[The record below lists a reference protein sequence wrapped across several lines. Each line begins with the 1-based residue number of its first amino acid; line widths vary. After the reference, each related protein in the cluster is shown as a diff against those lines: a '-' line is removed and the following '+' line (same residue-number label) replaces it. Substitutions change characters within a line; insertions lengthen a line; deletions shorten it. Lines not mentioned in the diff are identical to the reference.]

1 MKVEIVSF
9 TGHGGLEDY
18 AVSLAQALSNF
29 ADTRLVTAKSLSQR
43 FDSSSFKVERVFRR
57 TRHYPIDIIPFIVG
71 VLKRKPDWILIQG
84 YLTIP
89 AFDAL
94 TVRIL
99 RKFGV
104 KMAVTVHDVMPHYP
118 RLWSLAEYGF
128 YFRSFDKVI
137 AHSLTASEKLKLMG
151 VNQDILIIPHGVYDI
166 FNLTGISK
174 SEARLKIGG
183 IEAGDF
189 VVLFFGHL
197 DPRKGLMEFLAVA
210 KSASKQPYL
219 KFIVAGTNNLG
230 KHGRAF
236 VEQFEE
242 ARSLPNLLIHDRRVE
257 FECVENYF
265 SACDIVA
272 LPYLEGSTSGV
283 LKLALAFGK
292 PVVATKVGDLPEQ
305 TPLGGGI
312 LINCGSSL
320 PTDFIEAINQI
331 KSNYHSFS
339 DSMVS
344 ARKKADWGEIAK
356 KVFEYLSQGMT

>member
-9 TGHGGLEDY
+9 TGHGGLADY
-18 AVSLAQALSNF
+18 ALSLAQALSNC
-29 ADTRLVTAKSLSQR
+29 ADTRLVTAKSLSVR
-43 FDSSSFKVERVFRR
+43 FDSSSFQVERVFRR

-71 VLKRKPDWILIQG
+71 VLRRKPDWVLVQG

-94 TVRIL
+94 TVRLL

-104 KMAVTVHDVMPHYP
+104 KSAVTVHDVLPHYP
-118 RLWSLAEYGF
+118 RKWSFAEFGF

-137 AHSLTASEKLKLMG
+137 VHSTLASEQLRQMG
-151 VNQDILIIPHGVYDI
+151 VIQDILIIPHGVYDI

-174 SEARLKIGG
+174 SKARLKIGG
-183 IEAGDF
+183 IEADDF

-197 DPRKGLMEFLAVA
+197 EPRKGLMEFLAMA
-210 KSASKQPYL
+210 KLACKQPHL
-219 KFIVAGTNNLG
+219 KFLVAGSNNLAR
-230 KHGRAF
+230 HGRAF
-236 VEQFEE
+236 VEQLEE
-242 ARSLPNLLIHDRRVE
+242 ARSLPNLLIHDKRIE

-305 TPLGGGI
+305 TPVGGGV
-312 LINCGSSL
+312 LIENGSSL
-320 PTDFIEAINQI
+320 PIDLIDAINRI
-331 KSNYHSFS
+331 KSNYCSYA
-339 DSMVS
+339 DSMVN
-344 ARKKADWGEIAK
+344 ARKKADWGDISK
-356 KVFEYLSQGMT
+356 KVFQFLSCGIT